1 MRCFSKDNEGL
12 APVLEYLFAF
22 TVFILVLSLYFTALG
37 TMFPSYNTET
47 THLEEKCLVVSEAL
61 MSNPGRIEGDTI
73 EGGGT
78 DEWETFSRSDLN
90 HAAHVDLVSIGFCR
104 DNESYGILEYD
115 KIISLETKVDYATF
129 TEAFSLTNNLAVR
142 ITVETLDNDI
152 INSEFGAK
160 VTGTSRDMVTVERF
174 CVIQNNEAKVTGK
187 LTVKLFYGG
196 VIEQ

>member
-1 MRCFSKDNEGL
+1 M
-12 APVLEYLFAF
+12 
-22 TVFILVLSLYFTALG
+22 
-37 TMFPSYNTET
+37 
-47 THLEEKCLVVSEAL
+47 
-61 MSNPGRIEGDTI
+61 
-73 EGGGT
+73 
-78 DEWETFSRSDLN
+78 
-90 HAAHVDLVSIGFCR
+90 
-104 DNESYGILEYD
+104 
-115 KIISLETKVDYATF
+115 
-129 TEAFSLTNNLAVR
+129 R